1 MDWLLN
7 IIYLCMITFS
17 LPCFSYTIP
26 VLNMKSDDAK
36 RNKDIEEIA
45 NTSFQR
51 LLTMKKAAF
60 VNELTSKHSL
70 DELIQMYAEIKYTDP
85 EKRRKYYTRALQ
97 EASRPNAQNTTLR
110 VRSNEEAAKKNIA
123 TAIHKIIQKNP
134 YQILYSAVGLCGIYH
149 VIESWETLLRGYNLL
164 GKKGGAPGGPR
175 KNDREKDEKTLWV
188 QGHVGF
194 VALCLSL
201 FNLYDAVP
209 PAVRTQR
216 QHTFRKVYMTHKKRT
231 PSR

>member
-1 MDWLLN
+1 
-7 IIYLCMITFS
+7 
-17 LPCFSYTIP
+17 
-26 VLNMKSDDAK
+26 MKSDDAK
-36 RNKDIEEIA
+36 RNKEIEEIA
-45 NTSFQR
+45 NKSFQR

-97 EASRPNAQNTTLR
+97 EASRPNAQNTTLH
-110 VRSNEEAAKKNIA
+110 VRSNEEKAKKNIA

-134 YQILYSAVGLCGIYH
+134 YQILYSALGLGGIYK
-149 VIESWETLLRGYNLL
+149 VIESWETLLRGYGYNLR

-175 KNDREKDEKTLWV
+175 KKDREKDEYTLWV
-188 QGHVGF
+188 QGHMCL

-201 FNLYDAVP
+201 FKLYDAVP